1 MAVIKA
7 VSSKAGIG
15 QALDY
20 VAKEEKTDEKL
31 VSGLHCEPETVEEE
45 MQATKELWGKTGGR
59 TYKHFVQSYHA
70 DEQITPEQAHRNSL
84 ELAENTEA
92 WKGFE
97 VLVATH
103 KDKDHI
109 HTHFIVNSVSFEDG
123 HKLQWSSADLRDLKD
138 RCNEQSRQQGLH
150 VPEKGMTFS
159 GEEREETV
167 AWEKETYQL
176 LKQAEKGEVK
186 SYVQDIALAV
196 MDCRETATSRADFVE
211 RMNECGYGVEWS
223 DQRKYITFIDL
234 ARQEQGEKKCKIR
247 NKKLEKYYNIDFGKE
262 KSMHAERQSE
272 KTQNST
278 QENSLIRQLSQKI
291 ESLQKER
298 EQDSSLILQQSQKI
312 SELQKEL
319 QNVPKLH
326 EKIAK
331 LNERLETQS
340 NSDLQKEKEKL
351 ERKLDNAKTDAAHW
365 ERVAREEFEKNKA
378 ITRKVSE
385 LNLTLTETEYNI
397 KRKKLQCKSLY
408 AAVSSYLAFLGILN
422 CKAILSSLNAFTA
435 QIQANKAV
443 FGAIALI
450 VAVITYLM
458 IYNQQQNQKRQKKQ
472 NYDIAVNRVNT
483 IFLVALGALTAS
495 YDYLTKFPY
504 PAYLIFLF
512 VVYQAVKTVVK
523 SKFVY

>member
-31 VSGLHCEPETVEEE
+31 VSGLHCEPETVKEE

-262 KSMHAERQSE
+262 SMERGFEVNARREAER
-272 KTQNST
+272 
-278 QENSLIRQLSQKI
+278 ENTEQYARKQLNTTAI
-291 ESLQKER
+291 TEDRELAER
-298 EQDSSLILQQSQKI
+298 ERARQQLNTAAVTEDIRTAERTAERAEAARKDSEAQRAIRNTEQ
-312 SELQKEL
+312 
-319 QNVPKLH
+319 
-326 EKIAK
+326 
-331 LNERLETQS
+331 ERLNREAKQR
-340 NSDLQKEKEKL
+340 LA
-351 ERKLDNAKTDAAHW
+351 ERKRKT
-365 ERVAREEFEKNKA
+365 RTK
-378 ITRKVSE
+378 TR
-385 LNLTLTETEYNI
+385 
-397 KRKKLQCKSLY
+397 
-408 AAVSSYLAFLGILN
+408 
-422 CKAILSSLNAFTA
+422 
-435 QIQANKAV
+435 
-443 FGAIALI
+443 
-450 VAVITYLM
+450 
-458 IYNQQQNQKRQKKQ
+458 
-472 NYDIAVNRVNT
+472 
-483 IFLVALGALTAS
+483 
-495 YDYLTKFPY
+495 
-504 PAYLIFLF
+504 
-512 VVYQAVKTVVK
+512 
-523 SKFVY
+523 

>member
-1 MAVIKA
+1 M
-7 VSSKAGIG
+7 
-15 QALDY
+15 
-20 VAKEEKTDEKL
+20 
-31 VSGLHCEPETVEEE
+31 
-45 MQATKELWGKTGGR
+45 
-59 TYKHFVQSYHA
+59 
-70 DEQITPEQAHRNSL
+70 
-84 ELAENTEA
+84 
-92 WKGFE
+92 
-97 VLVATH
+97 
-103 KDKDHI
+103 
-109 HTHFIVNSVSFEDG
+109 
-123 HKLQWSSADLRDLKD
+123 
-138 RCNEQSRQQGLH
+138 
-150 VPEKGMTFS
+150 
-159 GEEREETV
+159 
-167 AWEKETYQL
+167 
-176 LKQAEKGEVK
+176 
-186 SYVQDIALAV
+186 
-196 MDCRETATSRADFVE
+196 
-211 RMNECGYGVEWS
+211 
-223 DQRKYITFIDL
+223 
-234 ARQEQGEKKCKIR
+234 
-247 NKKLEKYYNIDFGKE
+247 
-262 KSMHAERQSE
+262 
-272 KTQNST
+272 
-278 QENSLIRQLSQKI
+278 
-291 ESLQKER
+291 
-298 EQDSSLILQQSQKI
+298 
-312 SELQKEL
+312 
-319 QNVPKLH
+319 PKLH

-340 NSDLQKEKEKL
+340 KSDLIEKQNSDLQKEKEKL